1 MNADAY
7 NCIAR
12 HMKVLSSYPE
22 WEELVNGAE
31 TSFAVPLFGG
41 WLAPLRHALIEAKI
55 PDGDAI
61 YTQILKAFEY
71 LTDRDPHILWSSAD
85 AVEKT
90 DLQFQHVEK
99 GWFDLNLK
107 RCRTRL
113 QTRHVRTA
121 QNCEA
126 RVKELAHVAK
136 CQRRTRHVVSRSH
149 LFTFAALPA
158 AVKLER
164 EGFEERG
171 GVKKKKRT
179 YRNVISKTLREELD
193 LSFCLVSEQMEK
205 EGAEVDWISVLN
217 VCEKPY
223 NANGPKQYGSY
234 NKPPI
239 FLSTSLMSLL
249 GVVSRMSYI
258 PCFLT
263 YAGRELLSYLDS
275 CSERLRTESETGRNE
290 EVQTSKI
297 IPSNGSTSS
306 NSCEK
311 VANHDVPALKSVGA
325 DEAHEQGS
333 TLDGQE
339 ANTRLHRRKR
349 SLDCKA
355 AYSLRKRTATVSC
368 YTEEVASCSTV
379 EGKKQI
385 RKSGTRSKVSRKATK
400 EKDSQSQRTVL
411 VN

>member
-1 MNADAY
+1 
-7 NCIAR
+7 
-12 HMKVLSSYPE
+12 MKVLGSYPE

-90 DLQFQHVEK
+90 ELQFQHVEK

-136 CQRRTRHVVSRSH
+136 CLRRTRHVVSRSH

-193 LSFCLVSEQMEK
+193 LSLCLVSEQMEK

-223 NANGPKQYGSY
+223 NANGPKQY
-234 NKPPI
+234 
-239 FLSTSLMSLL
+239 
-249 GVVSRMSYI
+249 
-258 PCFLT
+258 
-263 YAGRELLSYLDS
+263 GRELLSYLDS